1 VTGRFAAVRTAAGP
15 SGLVFVALCVVAQF
29 VTLLDVLGYEYS
41 FLVGAL
47 VSVIGIPRVIARYGD
62 APIPGLVRSGARDL
76 AALVAIAGLIS
87 LVNMVRVRNCEP
99 GVGVAY
105 LAVFGLGAIP
115 VALGTAGVCT
125 RIARGRW
132 RQGIF
137 AGLLILSV
145 STTLHWLA
153 TQPPI
158 VAYDTFLG
166 YYAGSIF
173 DESLVGFG
181 THIVY
186 RVWGLAF
193 AVGCLGLLYGREQG
207 DRRWV
212 LVGIAGWSVIG
223 GLAAFRGDLG
233 LARSRAWTID
243 ALGGHL
249 QTEHFDIYFDAGRVD
264 PRRAAL
270 MAYDH
275 EARYDEFVA
284 FFDHE
289 PTGRLGSFV
298 YADREQRG
306 DYMGGRRTLVAK
318 IWLGEMHVTW
328 DGVGDNLLAH
338 EMAHLFLREDGTGP
352 LSLSTYPGGIV
363 PIMALVEGAAEAAEW
378 GSHDLDVHAWSAAMY
393 EMGFAEDLDEL
404 LGPAGFWGQYPG
416 RAYTLVGSF
425 SRWLIDTRGPALYR
439 QAYAHGDFAGVYG
452 APLAELVADWRSFLD
467 AYPVADGALEV
478 AEARYD
484 RPSLFGRVCARSVST
499 RLERGQRFIRSGQ
512 LEAAEDCLDEALA
525 DDPDNVHA
533 RLRVARAW
541 LDASELERAHAAATA
556 VADREG
562 AGVVLQAQAAEL
574 VADIAW
580 WSGDTDAALAAY
592 RTLRDA
598 AVVDSDLR
606 RLDAKIGA
614 LAHRST
620 HPRTAAAVR
629 LALVER
635 PWSPDGLLVA
645 ELLTADAAEGSP
657 LARYLA
663 ALRAVGTRG
672 VAVESLLDDATI
684 AALTAPQ
691 QRNAARVRALAGV
704 LSGDTDRAALGCERM
719 RRLVDDAPPGSALRA
734 EAQMWH
740 GRCERGSLP
749 RLDDVVAPVE

>member
-1 VTGRFAAVRTAAGP
+1 MTTRGAPVWRRVGASGVVFAV
-15 SGLVFVALCVVAQF
+15 VCIVAQF
-29 VTLLDVLGYEYS
+29 VTLLDVLGYEYA
-41 FLVGAL
+41 FVVGAL
-47 VSVIGIPRVIARYGD
+47 VSIVGVPRVIARYGD
-62 APIPGLVRSGARDL
+62 DLLVDLVRRGTRDL
-76 AALVAIAGLIS
+76 AVLVAFAGAVS
-87 LVNMVRVRNCEP
+87 LANMARVRNCEP
-99 GVGVAY
+99 GVGLAY
-105 LAVFGLGAIP
+105 LLVFGIGAIP
-115 VALGTAGVCT
+115 VAVATAAVCA
-125 RIARGRW
+125 RAARGRW
-132 RQGIF
+132 RQVLF
-137 AGLLILSV
+137 VALLLTSV
-145 STTLHWLA
+145 ATTLHWLA

-186 RVWGLAF
+186 RLWGLAF
-193 AVGCLGLLYGREQG
+193 AAGCLGLLAGRETG
-207 DRRWV
+207 DRRWL
-212 LVGIAGWSVIG
+212 LVGAAGWSVVA

-233 LARSRAWTID
+233 LARSRAWVVE
-243 ALGGHL
+243 ALGGHIE
-249 QTEHFDIYFDAGRVD
+249 TEHFDIYFDAGRVD
-264 PRRAAL
+264 ARQAAL
-270 MAYDH
+270 LAYDH
-275 EARYDEFVA
+275 EARYAEFAA

-289 PTGRLGSFV
+289 PGFRMGSFV

-352 LSLSTYPGGIV
+352 LSLSTYPGGLV

-404 LGPAGFWGQYPG
+404 LGPTGFWGRFPG

-439 QAYAHGDFAGVYG
+439 QAYAHGDFEGVYG
-452 APLAELVADWRSFLD
+452 APLSDLVASWRAFLD
-467 AYPVADGALEV
+467 TYPVPDGALEV
-478 AEARYD
+478 AAARYD
-484 RPSLFGRVCARSVST
+484 RPSLFGRVCARSVAT
-499 RLERGQRFIRSGQ
+499 RLERGQRFIRSGRIDD
-512 LEAAEDCLDEALA
+512 AVDCLDGAIA
-525 DDPDNVHA
+525 DDPDNMHA

-541 LDASELERAHAAATA
+541 LDASSFDRARTAAADVAERDGAGQALRA
-556 VADREG
+556 VA
-562 AGVVLQAQAAEL
+562 AEML
-574 VADIAW
+574 ADIAW
-580 WSGDTDAALAAY
+580 LTGDADDALARY
-592 RTLRDA
+592 RALRDE

-614 LAHRST
+614 IERRAT
-620 HPRTAAAVR
+620 HPQTEAAVR
-629 LALVER
+629 LALVAR
-635 PWSPDGLLVA
+635 PAAPAGLVVA
-645 ELLTADAAEGSP
+645 ELLTADTAEGSP

-672 VAVESLLDDATI
+672 VAVESLLDDATL

-691 QRNAARVRALAGV
+691 VRNAERVRALAGL
-704 LSGDTDRAALGCERM
+704 LSGDPERSAQGCDRM
-719 RRLVDDAPPGSALRA
+719 RQLVDDAPAGSALRA

-740 GRCERGSLP
+740 GRCERGTLP
-749 RLDDVVAPVE
+749 QLDDVVAPVE